1 MILDNLTQRNIAHPP
16 RWLPANTHFLAIV
29 GSESYG
35 ANIDNSDRDLQGFC
49 IPPKELVFPHL
60 AGEIPGFGTQIKR
73 FDVWQ
78 EHKVID
84 PSRNQEYD
92 FSVYS
97 IVKFFQL
104 AMENNPNIL
113 DVISVPTQCVVH
125 ATAIGQLVRD
135 NRKLFY
141 HAGCFSKFRG
151 YAFAQFSKLNSQVNP
166 LVDFMNMKNILASV
180 TLDDVKREIESR
192 RLTT

>member
-1 MILDNLTQRNIAHPP
+1 MILNDLQKKGLTNAPKF
-16 RWLPANTHFLAIV
+16 LYTNTHYLAIV

-35 ANIDNSDRDLQGFC
+35 ANIDSSDRDIQGFC
-49 IPPKELVFPHL
+49 IPPKEMVFPHL
-60 AGEIPGFGTQIKR
+60 AGEISGFGTQLKR
-73 FDVWQ
+73 FEVWQ

-84 PSRNQEYD
+84 TARNQQFD
-92 FSVYS
+92 FAVYS

-104 AMENNPNIL
+104 AMENNPNVL
-113 DVISVPTQCVVH
+113 DVISVPTQCVIH
-125 ATAIGQLVRD
+125 ATAIGQMVRD

-151 YAFAQFSKLNSQVNP
+151 YAFAQMSKLDSQLNP
-166 LVDFMNMKNILASV
+166 LAAFMKQKKIPASV